1 MILILVSYDISDDK
15 LRSRF
20 AKFLKKFGHRLQY
33 SVFEIDVS
41 ERMLDVIEA
50 EIRNKYYKQFEQTD
64 SVMIFRM
71 SSTCK
76 VTRYGYAKNDSDD
89 IIIVT

>member
-1 MILILVSYDISDDK
+1 MIIISYDISDNK
-15 LRSRF
+15 LRNKF

-41 ERMLDVIEA
+41 ERLLDVIEA
-50 EIRNKYYKQFEQTD
+50 EIRNKYEKQFTESD
-64 SVMIFRM
+64 SIMIFRL
-71 SSTCK
+71 SNTCK
-76 VTRYGYAKNDSDD
+76 ITRYGYAAHDNDD